1 MISDFFIGPNVTIK
15 TALAQLDKVKGLG
28 LVVVDES
35 TKLLGSL
42 TDGDIRRAL
51 TLSNHDL
58 QSSIEEIYHRDP
70 IFVLKGVSENEKKE
84 ITKDKII
91 KIIPVLENDIVVD
104 VFTVGHED
112 TKGISVVI
120 MAGGLGSRLG
130 EFTQK
135 CPKPMLEVA
144 GKPVLERIL
153 NNFTAVGFKNFF
165 FSVNFMA
172 EVIEDHF
179 GDGSKFNCQVNYLKE
194 DKRMGTAGSLSL
206 LPDDIKGTI
215 IVTNGDLLTLVD
227 FRRLISFHN
236 QHQSP
241 ITMCTRKYDFQVPF
255 GVVSIVNGQA
265 REIDE
270 KPNQSFNISAG
281 VYVIDT
287 KLLRHVPKDEF
298 FDMPTFLD
306 KLIADNVE
314 IHCFPLIE
322 QWIDIGQVGDLT
334 LAREKYSH
342 D

>member
-236 QHQSP
+236 QSWFIFH
-241 ITMCTRKYDFQVPF
+241 ILK
-255 GVVSIVNGQA
+255 
-265 REIDE
+265 
-270 KPNQSFNISAG
+270 
-281 VYVIDT
+281 
-287 KLLRHVPKDEF
+287 
-298 FDMPTFLD
+298 
-306 KLIADNVE
+306 
-314 IHCFPLIE
+314 CF
-322 QWIDIGQVGDLT
+322 
-334 LAREKYSH
+334 
-342 D
+342 